1 VAPGGAFP
9 KDVRSMTIVTRTTN
23 FNFDVSK
30 RGEGPSK
37 MIKVPVVGTS
47 LIGDKVGEVYWDGD
61 TLTIVIDN

>member
-1 VAPGGAFP
+1 
-9 KDVRSMTIVTRTTN
+9 
-23 FNFDVSK
+23 
-30 RGEGPSK
+30 